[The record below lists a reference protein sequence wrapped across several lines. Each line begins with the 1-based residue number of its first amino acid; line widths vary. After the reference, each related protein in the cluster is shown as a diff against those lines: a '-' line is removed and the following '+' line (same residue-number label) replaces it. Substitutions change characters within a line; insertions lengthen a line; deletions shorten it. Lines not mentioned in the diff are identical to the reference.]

1 LFAHHDFVYH
11 LSLPSLKI
19 LRSVCRRLILGL
31 LGSGGRA
38 TSVVANSAL
47 VTELALALAV
57 VVVREAAALLE
68 LAVTLEVEAAK
79 GVALPLT
86 LGLKGT
92 ANEGLLSACT
102 HAKGSTTATV
112 ALLHVHGVHALLL
125 VTAIATASA
134 KATGV
139 ALEAT
144 HAATATA
151 GDHTLAL
158 GGEGAA
164 VEATGIVVLLLR
176 VHWVR
181 TINLLLLHDELRTI
195 ELFFVFVFS
204 SASWDEKKVNRFVKK
219 RLPEMGVISLNRDI
233 CGHNFCNDQRTTPH
247 TPA

>member
-11 LSLPSLKI
+11 LSLPSLKM
-19 LRSVCRRLILGL
+19 LHSVCRRLILGL

-47 VTELALALAV
+47 VTELALALAI

-68 LAVTLEVEAAK
+68 LAVTLEMEAAK

-86 LGLKGT
+86 LGLEGA
-92 ANEGLLSACT
+92 ANEGLLPACT
-102 HAKGSTTATV
+102 HAKGSTTTTV

-125 VTAIATASA
+125 VTAIAATSTE
-134 KATGV
+134 ATGV

-144 HAATATA
+144 HAATAAA

-181 TINLLLLHDELRTI
+181 TINLLLLHDELQTI

-204 SASWDEKKVNRFVKK
+204 SASLQIKSTRSFYKT
-219 RLPEMGVISLNRDI
+219 GT
-233 CGHNFCNDQRTTPH
+233 CNW
-247 TPA
+247 